1 MHPHTYTRALNRR
14 HTLHGAI
21 PVPPPLR
28 KIIISRTSPHGHNGW
43 SPPLQ
48 WLLLLLLLLL
58 KFHRHLVHG
67 RRRLL
72 GHGDMHSVNRK
83 NFMPRNIIYY
93 INARPRKK
101 IKNVFIFILCSCIFL
116 IFFFWLCFTCGWH
129 PTIVLLVY
137 LACVWVWYT
146 VVHVPG
152 HTLYNVR

>member
-116 IFFFWLCFTCGWH
+116 IFFFLIMFYVWMTSDHCFTRILG
-129 PTIVLLVY
+129 V
-137 LACVWVWYT
+137 CVSM
-146 VVHVPG
+146 VHSRPRAWA
-152 HTLYNVR
+152 YII